1 MTAPPDPGR
10 RLFFGRRAACLYD
23 GAAAAMGFCNAEL
36 RDTGSLEN
44 ISHSPFRKSLIYGTL
59 IVHAGFDGSS
69 FPRLLGSGRKDMKT
83 GNRNSRAG
91 RIIGDI
97 LLALAVL
104 LIADVAFVMPAR
116 INAVVLKADYRKVFI
131 YEIVLCAVLLVFALD
146 VRFNLFT
153 RWKNAILRAVGRL
166 LRTVVVL
173 MSAVIVF
180 FCGKVIV
187 GGVINTADRADYAIV
202 LGLALENGEPAPDLL
217 ARLDT
222 AREYLKRYPE
232 AHLILTG
239 GNADE
244 SGRTEAAVMRD
255 ILTERGVPEDRLI
268 LEDQA
273 QTTKENFRNISGIV
287 SMEGPVV
294 MISSDYHM
302 DRAVRNASESGF
314 SHVMRLP
321 APSGFLSYGAN
332 MLSEVVLDLND
343 LIK

>member
-1 MTAPPDPGR
+1 
-10 RLFFGRRAACLYD
+10 
-23 GAAAAMGFCNAEL
+23 
-36 RDTGSLEN
+36 
-44 ISHSPFRKSLIYGTL
+44 
-59 IVHAGFDGSS
+59 
-69 FPRLLGSGRKDMKT
+69 MKT

-131 YEIVLCAVLLVFALD
+131 YEIILCAVLLVFALD

-222 AREYLKRYPE
+222 AREYLNKYPE
-232 AHLILTG
+232 ARLILTG

-244 SGRTEAAVMRD
+244 SGRTEADVMRD
-255 ILTERGVPEDRLI
+255 ILTERGVPQERLI
-268 LEDQA
+268 LEDRA
-273 QTTKENFRNISGIV
+273 QTTKENFGNIAGIV
-287 SMEGPVV
+287 SAGEPVV

-302 DRAVRNASESGF
+302 DRAVRNAAESGF
-314 SHVMRLP
+314 TRVMRLP
-321 APSGFLSYGAN
+321 APSRFLAYGAN
-332 MLSEVVLDLND
+332 MLSEVVLNLND
-343 LIK
+343 LVR